1 LSTFDGELL
10 FTPIPER
17 IARLRELAYNLW
29 WTWHPE
35 AQALYQT
42 IDGDLWELVYHNPVE
57 FLRDVRQQR
66 LEAAAADHEFLARY
80 DAVLRSFDAYVQ
92 ADNTWWRTTHGTIE
106 GKTIAYFSAEFGL
119 HEALPIY
126 SGGLG
131 VLSGDHVK
139 EASDLDLPF
148 VAVGFIYPQGYF
160 RQRLDHSGW
169 QNAEYRKLNFAD
181 IPARPA
187 FTKDGREVV
196 VDVELPGRTIYA
208 KAYTIQVGRVQL
220 VLLDTDIHP
229 NSPKDRELSAR
240 LYGGDHEMRVSQEIV
255 LGIGGVRALRQLGIS
270 PTVWHM
276 NEGHSAF
283 LVLELAREQVRQ
295 GKRFEQAAEVIRSH
309 AVFTTHTPVPAG
321 NDAFAY
327 DLIEKYF
334 WRYWGELGLSR
345 EQFLSLAK
353 DQQPWGELFGMT
365 VLAINMA
372 ERRNGVSK
380 LHGHVSRDMWRK
392 IFPGKSG
399 EEVPI
404 TSITN
409 GVHTATWLA
418 PELRQLYDAFLG
430 ADWERNL
437 DDPVLWAAVREIPD
451 EVLWEA
457 RTKLKRQLIAFVRER
472 VQTRAQ
478 SLNLQIPGWPV
489 LDENALTIGF
499 ARRFATYKRATLL
512 FKDLERLKY
521 IINKADRPIQFIFAG
536 KAHPADNPGKHF
548 IQDVYQLSQQPGLA
562 GKVVFLEEYDMCI
575 GRALTQ
581 GVDVWLN
588 NPRRPYEASGTS
600 GMKASLNGAPNLS
613 ILDGWWP
620 EAYNGKNGWAIGEE
634 REYSN
639 TDEQDWNDAQS
650 LYHLLEHEVAAK
662 YYARDKAGVPHEWIG
677 FCKEAIA
684 TVAPQFSM
692 RRMVKEY
699 VEQLYIP
706 AMGEAVAQL

>member
-1 LSTFDGELL
+1 
-10 FTPIPER
+10 
-17 IARLRELAYNLW
+17 
-29 WTWHPE
+29 
-35 AQALYQT
+35 
-42 IDGDLWELVYHNPVE
+42 
-57 FLRDVRQQR
+57 
-66 LEAAAADHEFLARY
+66 
-80 DAVLRSFDAYVQ
+80 
-92 ADNTWWRTTHGTIE
+92 
-106 GKTIAYFSAEFGL
+106 
-119 HEALPIY
+119 
-126 SGGLG
+126 
-131 VLSGDHVK
+131 
-139 EASDLDLPF
+139 
-148 VAVGFIYPQGYF
+148 
-160 RQRLDHSGW
+160 
-169 QNAEYRKLNFAD
+169 
-181 IPARPA
+181 
-187 FTKDGREVV
+187 
-196 VDVELPGRTIYA
+196 
-208 KAYTIQVGRVQL
+208 
-220 VLLDTDIHP
+220 
-229 NSPKDRELSAR
+229 
-240 LYGGDHEMRVSQEIV
+240 
-255 LGIGGVRALRQLGIS
+255 
-270 PTVWHM
+270 
-276 NEGHSAF
+276 
-283 LVLELAREQVRQ
+283 
-295 GKRFEQAAEVIRSH
+295 
-309 AVFTTHTPVPAG
+309 
-321 NDAFAY
+321 
-327 DLIEKYF
+327 
-334 WRYWGELGLSR
+334 
-345 EQFLSLAK
+345 
-353 DQQPWGELFGMT
+353 
-365 VLAINMA
+365 
-372 ERRNGVSK
+372 
-380 LHGHVSRDMWRK
+380 
-392 IFPGKSG
+392 
-399 EEVPI
+399 
-404 TSITN
+404 
-409 GVHTATWLA
+409 
-418 PELRQLYDAFLG
+418 
-430 ADWERNL
+430 
-437 DDPVLWAAVREIPD
+437 
-451 EVLWEA
+451 
-457 RTKLKRQLIAFVRER
+457 
-472 VQTRAQ
+472 
-478 SLNLQIPGWPV
+478 V